1 MKSEA
6 PVEVVKVALDVEEAE
21 VMVEVKDVEVEVYHN
36 IRYTEYTEYIAVRIS
51 KPGNLSR

>member
-36 IRYTEYTEYIAVRIS
+36 IQYTEYTEYIKCHEIYH
-51 KPGNLSR
+51 NME

>member
-36 IRYTEYTEYIAVRIS
+36 IRYTEYTEYTAVRIS

>member
-21 VMVEVKDVEVEVYHN
+21 VMVEVKDVEVEV
-36 IRYTEYTEYIAVRIS
+36 
-51 KPGNLSR
+51 

>member
-21 VMVEVKDVEVEVYHN
+21 VMVEGEEGEVYHN
-36 IRYTEYTEYIAVRIS
+36 IRYTDYTEYIKCHEIYH
-51 KPGNLSR
+51 NME